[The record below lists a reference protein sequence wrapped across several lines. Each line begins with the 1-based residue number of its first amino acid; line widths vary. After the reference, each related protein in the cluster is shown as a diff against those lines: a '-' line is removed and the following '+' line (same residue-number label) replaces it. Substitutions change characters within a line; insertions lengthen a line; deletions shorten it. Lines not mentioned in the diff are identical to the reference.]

1 MQAREYAAPNGGPSS
16 QANADSEKS
25 KIESL
30 AQPPQSQPREAPGI
44 VDFEGPTD
52 PYLPMNWPLRK
63 KVITTLLYGLTT
75 CWVTFASSI
84 YSSGLRSISDEFHV
98 GNEVSS
104 LGISLVLIGFGLGV
118 LVWAP
123 IGEVY
128 GRKWSVLTVCT
139 KYPNTYFGSVY
150 ELKLISCQT

>member
-1 MQAREYAAPNGGPSS
+1 MQASEHGAAPTGGLSS
-16 QANADSEKS
+16 HVNTDSEKSTKS

-30 AQPPQSQPREAPGI
+30 NQPPQGKPRAAPEI

-52 PYLPMNWPLRK
+52 PYRPMNWPFRK

-84 YSSGLRSISDEFHV
+84 YSSGLGSISDEFHV
-98 GNEVSS
+98 GNEIAA
-104 LGISLVLIGFGLGV
+104 LGISMVLVGFGLGV

-123 IGEVY
+123 MGELF
-128 GRKWSVLTVCT
+128 GRKWSILVVCAT
-139 KYPNTYFGSVY
+139 A
-150 ELKLISCQT
+150 